1 MVYRFGTWFGW
12 LKTGRGDDVYYG
24 DEREHEHED
33 DVAGDSRCCVD
44 RTAKKHKGGHRYFT
58 IWAPFHSFLPCAV
71 SKGGLRVTE
80 VQALAN

>member
-12 LKTGRGDDVYYG
+12 LKTGRGDDVHYG

-33 DVAGDSRCCVD
+33 DVAGDSRRRCCVD
-44 RTAKKHKGGHRYFT
+44 RKAQGWSLLFYDLGAF
-58 IWAPFHSFLPCAV
+58 PFVSAV
-71 SKGGLRVTE
+71 CCEQGMLGVTE